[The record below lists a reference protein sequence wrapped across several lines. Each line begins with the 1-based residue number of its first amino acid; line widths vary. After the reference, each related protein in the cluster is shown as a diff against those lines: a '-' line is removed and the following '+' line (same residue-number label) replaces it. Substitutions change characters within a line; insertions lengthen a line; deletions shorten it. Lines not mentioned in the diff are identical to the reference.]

1 MTNLKLVIENYVSS
15 LPSLLR
21 YDMMLKEIETI
32 LESLSETGALTLGHD
47 KDLTGKA
54 LEIRIRLLFEKMGFD
69 VVKGRSS
76 MEDFIIKPP
85 LDTQISDPL
94 VLEVKSSQKPN
105 LSRDNLRQL
114 DDWVFDLSGEEKA
127 RKEGLGGGVDPLAMV
142 TQGLASRK
150 KRHPTPHKGVLIF
163 NGPVGIDFSV
173 RSKGLQGVGH

>member
-1 MTNLKLVIENYVSS
+1 M
-15 LPSLLR
+15 
-21 YDMMLKEIETI
+21 
-32 LESLSETGALTLGHD
+32 
-47 KDLTGKA
+47 
-54 LEIRIRLLFEKMGFD
+54 LFEKLGFD

-85 LDTQISDPL
+85 SDTQINDPL
-94 VLEVKSSQKPN
+94 VLEVKSSQKPH

-150 KRHPTPHKGVLIF
+150 KRHPTPHKGILIF
-163 NGPVGIDFSV
+163 NGPVGIDFSE
-173 RSKGLQGVGH
+173 RSSICFDENDREFIEKRNFCIISLDVLVNYMKAFEKDEAIRLIFWESIHKTAGMLNGLQ